1 MKKIGFLSFGH
12 WMDQGSL
19 VKTAQDSYLQSID
32 LAVEAEKI
40 GIDGAYYRVHHF
52 ADQIGSPFPL
62 LSAIGAKTSKIEI
75 GTGLIDMRYENPYM
89 MAENAGLTDIIT
101 QGRVQLGVGR
111 GSPEQVLDGWKYFG
125 YDYSEEEIKD
135 ITRERTLEFLKLIE
149 GGRFAEQN
157 PQPMFPQA
165 PGKLRLE
172 PYSEGL
178 RHRIWW
184 GAGSTQTAVWA
195 AQQRFAEQN
204 PQPMFPQAPG
214 KLRLEPYS
222 EGLRHRIWW
231 GAGSTQTAV
240 WAAQHGMNL
249 QSSTLVNYETN
260 EPFHIQQ
267 AKQLRAY
274 KEAWKTAGHDFEP
287 RTLVTRS
294 IQPIT
299 TDMDRQL
306 FGHQGDDAKYDQV
319 GFLAYHQNPTIF
331 GKTFAGEPDKIVK
344 ELAEDEAIKEADTVL
359 VTIPNTLGV
368 DYNMHLLE
376 TIVKDVA
383 PDLGWR

>member
-12 WMDQGSL
+12 WMDEGSL
-19 VKTAQDSYLQSID
+19 VKTASDAYLQSIE

-40 GIDGAYYRVHHF
+40 GIDGAWFRVHHF

-62 LSAIGAKTSKIEI
+62 MAAIGAKTSKIEV

-101 QGRVQLGVGR
+101 QSRVQLGVGR

-125 YDYSEEEIKD
+125 YDYSEEEIKE
-135 ITRERTLEFLKLIE
+135 ITRQRTLEFLKLLE
-149 GGRFAEQN
+149 GKPFAEPN
-157 PQPMFPQA
+157 PMPMFPQG
-165 PGKLRLE
+165 PGKLRIE
-172 PYSEGL
+172 PYSDGL
-178 RHRIWW
+178 RERIWW
-184 GAGSTQTAVWA
+184 GSGSTETAVWA
-195 AQQRFAEQN
+195 AKQ
-204 PQPMFPQAPG
+204 
-214 KLRLEPYS
+214 
-222 EGLRHRIWW
+222 
-231 GAGSTQTAV
+231 
-240 WAAQHGMNL
+240 GMNL
-249 QSSTLVNYETN
+249 QSSTLVNFESK

-267 AKQLRAY
+267 AKQLRAF
-274 KEAWKTAGHDFEP
+274 KEAWKEVGHDFEP

-299 TDMDRQL
+299 TDLDRQL
-306 FGHQGDDAKYDQV
+306 FGELGDEATDQV
-319 GFLAYHQNPTIF
+319 GFLAYHRNPTIF

-344 ELAEDEAIKEADTVL
+344 QLAEDEAIKEADTVL

-368 DYNMHLLE
+368 EYNLHLLE
-376 TIVKDVA
+376 SIVKDVA

>member
-1 MKKIGFLSFGH
+1 MKNIGFLSFGH
-12 WMDQGSL
+12 WMDKGSV
-19 VKTAQDSYLQSID
+19 VKTASDAYLQSIE

-40 GIDGAYYRVHHF
+40 GIDGAWFRVHHF
-52 ADQIGSPFPL
+52 AQQIGSPFPL
-62 LSAIGAKTSKIEI
+62 MSAIGAKTSKIEI

-89 MAENAGLTDIIT
+89 MAENAGLTDVIT

-125 YDYSEEEIKD
+125 YDYSEEDIKEV
-135 ITRERTLEFLKLIE
+135 TRQRTLEFLELLKGE
-149 GGRFAEQN
+149 RFAEPN
-157 PQPMFPQA
+157 PMPMFPQA

-172 PYSEGL
+172 PYAAGL
-178 RHRIWW
+178 DQRIWW
-184 GAGSTQTAVWA
+184 GAGSIETAVWA
-195 AQQRFAEQN
+195 AE
-204 PQPMFPQAPG
+204 
-214 KLRLEPYS
+214 
-222 EGLRHRIWW
+222 
-231 GAGSTQTAV
+231 
-240 WAAQHGMNL
+240 HGMNL

-274 KEAWKTAGHDFEP
+274 KEAWKKAGHGFEP

-299 TDMDRQL
+299 SDLDRQL
-306 FGHQGDDAKYDQV
+306 FGHQEEESYDQV
-319 GFLAYHQNPTIF
+319 GFLAYHRNPTIF
-331 GKTFAGEPDKIVK
+331 GKTFAGEPDKIAK
-344 ELAEDEAIKEADTVL
+344 DLAEDEAIKEADTVL

-376 TIVKDVA
+376 SIVKDVA
-383 PDLGWR
+383 PQLGWR